1 MPASD
6 NGRFITGT
14 KARKPRTEIPSI
26 YQDAGTVSRRRTGVV
41 EKGCSHG
48 WPVRLG

>member
-14 KARKPRTEIPSI
+14 KARKPRTEIPSL
-26 YQDAGTVSRRRTGVV
+26 YQDAGTGVV